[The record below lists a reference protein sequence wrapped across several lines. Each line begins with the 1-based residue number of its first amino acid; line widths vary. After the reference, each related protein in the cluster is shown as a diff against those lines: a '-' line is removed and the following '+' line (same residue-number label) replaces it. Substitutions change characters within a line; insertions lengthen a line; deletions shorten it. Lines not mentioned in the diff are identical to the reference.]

1 MTTGME
7 LTAAEHR
14 ALLRLIRACL
24 PDTEVRAYGS
34 RVKRT
39 SRPASDL
46 DLVAMAGPGQRQQV
60 AILREAFE
68 ESDLP
73 FRVDVLVWDEIPA
86 SFQREIERNSV
97 ALTSSRTAPPASVRS
112 PR

>member
-1 MTTGME
+1 MTPGIE
-7 LTAAEHR
+7 LATAHR
-14 ALLRLIRACL
+14 RAVLRLIRACL

-46 DLVAMAGPGQRQQV
+46 DLVAMAGPAQRRQV
-60 AILREAFE
+60 ANLREAFE

-73 FRVDVLVWDEIPA
+73 FSVDVLVWDEIPA

-97 ALTSSRTAPPASVRS
+97 RLTSSRTTPPASGRS